1 MIGAREIGHVAIRAR
16 DFDAMLDFYTEKL
29 GFPEFLRFHTPEGK
43 LRLVYLRI
51 TDTQCIELFPDAVGD
66 SPPKNHPGV
75 FHIALTIDDLDATLA
90 DLASRAVAYNDP
102 AKSTRAD
109 GNRASGVTDPEGN
122 YIELIEMLP
131 TGAQTQA
138 MARFHASQ
146 TGQ

>member
-1 MIGAREIGHVAIRAR
+1 MIGAREIGHIAIRAR
-16 DFDAMLDFYTEKL
+16 NFETMLDFYTRKL
-29 GFPEFLRFHTPEGK
+29 GFVEFLRFHTPEGK

-66 SPPKNHPGV
+66 PPPKNHPGV

-90 DLASRAVAYNDP
+90 DLASRGVAYNDP

-122 YIELIEMLP
+122 YIELIQMLP

-138 MARFHASQ
+138 MAQFHAAQ
-146 TGQ
+146 AGR

>member
-1 MIGAREIGHVAIRAR
+1 VIGALEIGHVAIRAR
-16 DFDAMLDFYTEKL
+16 DFDTMLDFYTQKL
-29 GFPEFLRFHTPEGK
+29 GFPEFLRFDTPEGK

-66 SPPKNHPGV
+66 PLPKNHPGV
-75 FHIALTIDDLDATLA
+75 FHICLTIDDLDATLA
-90 DLASRAVAYNDP
+90 DLASRNVAFNDP

-122 YIELIEMLP
+122 YIEMIQMLP

-138 MARFHASQ
+138 LQRFHA
-146 TGQ
+146 GR